1 MDELDPPSISEISPN
16 IFVGNVASSL
26 NRNVLRHH
34 NITAIVSLLDGG
46 YAKWNSPRNRQIVP
60 QECHLFVPCL
70 DNSTMDILTLLDE
83 ICAFIDLQLGHQS
96 RPRSPSSL
104 LSEDLDFDSTPSTP
118 SEAPTKGPNIL
129 IHCRLGMSRS
139 ASVAIA
145 YLMRRRG
152 ESLDVILPEVRTRR
166 KVKPRDNFMDQL
178 RHRASPVLSCT
189 PPPGN
194 LPTLMST
201 HVRSPLRHLVDMGR
215 EDQIEEREVLES
227 IFPDEITD
235 ISETEFRVSI
245 ALDIPDEEDEEP
257 PTMLLQVRYPDEY
270 PEKPPHLDI
279 LAPPNATPHEHFNV
293 ADDRD
298 QLLSSLEETI
308 QENLGMAMI
317 FTLVSM
323 LKETAEQ
330 LVQDRKA
337 AVEKAHEEALL
348 AAEAEENKKF
358 HGTTVTPE
366 TFLKWREGFLKE
378 MEERRQREEDE
389 RLQELKKAK
398 VKEPARLTGKQLWER
413 GLVGKGEGEEED
425 DDIPVEAVEK
435 LKVEA

>member
-1 MDELDPPSISEISPN
+1 
-16 IFVGNVASSL
+16 
-26 NRNVLRHH
+26 
-34 NITAIVSLLDGG
+34 
-46 YAKWNSPRNRQIVP
+46 
-60 QECHLFVPCL
+60 
-70 DNSTMDILTLLDE
+70 
-83 ICAFIDLQLGHQS
+83 
-96 RPRSPSSL
+96 
-104 LSEDLDFDSTPSTP
+104 
-118 SEAPTKGPNIL
+118 
-129 IHCRLGMSRS
+129 
-139 ASVAIA
+139 
-145 YLMRRRG
+145 
-152 ESLDVILPEVRTRR
+152 
-166 KVKPRDNFMDQL
+166 
-178 RHRASPVLSCT
+178 
-189 PPPGN
+189 
-194 LPTLMST
+194 
-201 HVRSPLRHLVDMGR
+201 MGR

-358 HGTTVTPE
+358 HGTAVTPE

-425 DDIPVEAVEK
+425 DDMPVEAVEK